1 MLKLLAIAG
10 LAALVTACAA
20 PLPDS
25 ASASGDPARPA
36 RGSTARG
43 EATAADMGF
52 HGPVYR
58 ANKTDGPN

>member
-1 MLKLLAIAG
+1 MLKMFAIAG

-20 PLPDS
+20 PSPGS
-25 ASASGDPARPA
+25 ANASGDPMRPA

-43 EATAADMGF
+43 EATAAGMGF